1 MSDNRTMERHR
12 GIEHIIYASM
22 WLVVIIFPLINELLQ
37 ASRGMDFTWN
47 DVLWGWSSMIPFL
60 VLFLIHNY
68 ILIPRLLLDGKIKR
82 YSAGVLLL
90 LTVFFLYEYVSHGM
104 RIGAA
109 PPLPDPPGMPPPHF
123 GMAMPLLLND
133 LLGILMLGFN
143 LAIVLLFK
151 YQREQENRKV
161 LDSIRLQEEVRYLKA
176 QINPH
181 FFMNMLNN
189 IHAMVEVDQDKA
201 QEMILELSKLM
212 RYVLYEGEESLTTF
226 ANEVRFI
233 SSYVALMKQ
242 RYPSDKVEVE
252 LNVPNHPS
260 DKVKLPPL
268 LFIAF
273 VENAF
278 KHGISYRRKS
288 HIRISVSEN
297 DGHIRFFC
305 RNTKPET
312 DNPSSGG
319 VGLENVR
326 RRLDLLYEGRSSLR
340 IEDGSD
346 YYTVNLII
354 PHL

>member
-22 WLVVIIFPLINELLQ
+22 WLVVIIFPLINEVLQ
-37 ASRGMDFTWN
+37 ASRGMDFTWH
-47 DVLWGWSSMIPFL
+47 DVLWGWGSMVPFL

-90 LTVFFLYEYVSHGM
+90 LITFFLYEYAVHGARM
-104 RIGAA
+104 G
-109 PPLPDPPGMPPPHF
+109 
-123 GMAMPLLLND
+123 LNC

-151 YQREQENRKV
+151 YQREQENRKA
-161 LDSIRLQEEVRYLKA
+161 LDSMRLQEELKYLKA

-201 QEMILELSKLM
+201 QDMILELSKLM
-212 RYVLYEGEESLTTF
+212 RYVLYEGENSMTTF
-226 ANEVRFI
+226 ADEVRFI
-233 SSYVALMKQ
+233 SSYVALMRQ
-242 RYPSDKVEVE
+242 RYSSDKVEVE

-260 DKVKLPPL
+260 DKVRVPPL
-268 LFIAF
+268 LFITF

-288 HIRISVSEN
+288 HIRISISGN
-297 DGHIRFFC
+297 DGYIRFFC

-312 DNPSSGG
+312 NESSTCG
-319 VGLENVR
+319 VGLENAR
-326 RRLDLLYEGRSSLR
+326 RRLAILYEGRSSLR

-346 YYTVNLII
+346 YYTVNLTI
-354 PHL
+354 PYL